1 MHHHTTPPPLDGIDV
16 WDGHE
21 FVGPRRL
28 GWARSGTEAAPD
40 ALVTELRPASASPRF
55 DGMSVIPGLIDTHV
69 HLIGNAG
76 GAASGFLTWPLV
88 TPPTE
93 QVLHGLAHA
102 RRALAG
108 GVTTLR
114 DLSADEV
121 QFSLARAVDAGL
133 VEAPRLFAHGMVSM
147 TGGHG
152 DMFVPPGVDP
162 RLRKPTADG
171 VDACRAL
178 VRSHARAGAT
188 GIKIA
193 TSGGLLSDGDKPSW
207 RNHTVAEIEAIV
219 DEAHA
224 LGLLVAAHAHTAEGI
239 RIALRAG
246 VDSLEHGT
254 QLDGVLAG
262 EVVAAGVP
270 VAPTLLINDAIAN
283 GSVAVTPDQQ
293 SSARELVATRDAGFA
308 AASAAGVDFVL
319 GTDANGFHVRFGE
332 QMDELRRMGE
342 VFGWS
347 PERVLESGTSRAA
360 SAIGQ
365 GDADSGGTTLGRVAV
380 GAAADFVVMR
390 GRPWLDLGVL
400 DTTNIVA
407 VVARGHVVAG
417 ALPG

>member
-1 MHHHTTPPPLDGIDV
+1 MLHHASPTSLAGVDV
-16 WDGHE
+16 WDGHGAL
-21 FVGPRRL
+21 GPSTVSW
-28 GWARSGTEAAPD
+28 GPARPGIATD
-40 ALVTELRPASASPRF
+40 AVVTEVEPAEPSARF
-55 DGMSVIPGLIDTHV
+55 EGLSLVPGLVDTHV

-76 GAASGFLTWPLV
+76 GASSGFLTWPLV

-121 QFSLARAVDAGL
+121 QFSLARAVEAGL
-133 VEAPRLFAHGMVSM
+133 VEAPRILAHGMVSM

-178 VRSHARAGAT
+178 VRTHARAGAT

-193 TSGGLLSDGDKPSW
+193 TSGGLLSEGDAPSW
-207 RNHTVAEIEAIV
+207 RNHTSAEIDAIV

-239 RIALRAG
+239 RVALRAG
-246 VDSLEHGT
+246 VDSIEHAT
-254 QLDGVLAG
+254 QLDGDLARQ
-262 EVVAAGVP
+262 VVAAGLP
-270 VAPTLLINDAIAN
+270 IAPTLLINDAIAE
-283 GSVAVTPDQQ
+283 GSVPV
-293 SSARELVATRDAGFA
+293 SAEQRETAAALVATRDPAFRA
-308 AASAAGVDFVL
+308 AAEVGVDFVL
-319 GTDANGFHVRFGE
+319 GTDANGFHVAFGD
-332 QMDELRRMGE
+332 QMRELRRMGD

-347 PERVLESGTSRAA
+347 PERVLRAGTSRAA
-360 SAIGQ
+360 AAIGRSTQ
-365 GDADSGGTTLGRVAV
+365 LGRVAV
-380 GAAADFVVMR
+380 GAAADFVLLR
-390 GRPWLDLGVL
+390 GRPWEDAAALDP
-400 DTTNIVA
+400 DAIVA
-407 VVARGHVVAG
+407 VVARGRVVAG
-417 ALPG
+417 ALPAA